1 MPGLVSGVIQ
11 ARNPDYNEQARMLRL
26 PNEIARQVAET
37 PGSVKALT
45 GKVRPIKGGETAI
58 AAEIKRAGAENG
70 HMTLISSPRADIL
83 CDMGHRLFATWY
95 RRDPATSSLVFA
107 GYDWT
112 LVYRAAVH
120 RDSTPSVHAVSRF
133 DHRLLHPAGLSP
145 NNTPIFRED
154 AL

>member
-1 MPGLVSGVIQ
+1 MSGVIQ
-11 ARNPDYNEQARMLRL
+11 ARNPDYNEQSRMLRL

-37 PGSVKALT
+37 PGSAKALT

-83 CDMGHRLFATWY
+83 CDMGHRLFATCH
-95 RRDPATSSLVFA
+95 RCDPATSSLVFA

-120 RDSTPSVHAVSRF
+120 RDSTLSVHAVSRF
-133 DHRLLHPAGLSP
+133 GNCLLHPARLSP
-145 NNTPIFRED
+145 DISRTFQED
-154 AL
+154 GL